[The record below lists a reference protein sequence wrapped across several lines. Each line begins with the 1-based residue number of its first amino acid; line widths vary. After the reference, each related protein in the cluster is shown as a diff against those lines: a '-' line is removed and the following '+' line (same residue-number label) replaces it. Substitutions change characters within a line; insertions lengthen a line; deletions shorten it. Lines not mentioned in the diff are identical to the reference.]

1 MKVTGLEPI
10 KKTRWK
16 VYIDEQFAFV
26 LYKGELAR
34 YEIQKDGEISKETVD
49 RIKTEV
55 LTKRAKRRALYLLS
69 RMERTREQLRRK
81 LEQDFY
87 PEDVVESAIQYVES
101 FGYIKD
107 ADYARRYV
115 SSRQNAKSAWEMKM
129 ILLQKG
135 IAKEEVESALKECCI
150 AQEESGTIRRILE
163 KKRFSADTASD
174 AEKKK
179 MQDYLLR
186 KGFHYEEI
194 RQVIQVPFW
203 DT

>member
-10 KKTRWK
+10 KKTKWK

-26 LYKGELAR
+26 LYKGEIAR
-34 YEIQKDGEISKETVD
+34 YEIQEGVEISEEMVD

-69 RMERTREQLRRK
+69 RMERTREQLRRR

-87 PEDVVESAIQYVES
+87 PEDVAESAIRYVEA
-101 FGYIKD
+101 FGYIGD
-107 ADYARRYV
+107 ADYARRYI
-115 SSRQNAKSAWEMKM
+115 SSRQSTKSAWEMKM
-129 ILLQKG
+129 ALLQKG
-135 IAKEEVESALKECCI
+135 IAKEEVERALKEC
-150 AQEESGTIRRILE
+150 APEQKESDTIRRILE
-163 KKRFSADTASD
+163 KKRFFAETASD

-203 DT
+203 NT